1 MAGLEGKLIAA
12 GLKHGVP
19 VAGDWIESELRDRG
33 VLPEKN
39 AETLFVDTLRDE
51 LETAAQQSEGDT
63 AHELY
68 SVVLNWDVIEA
79 ELADLDT
86 AFDTEESAVAEI
98 VETLK
103 DAPETEFSV
112 ADDETLRRVVTRAY
126 RETITTYAER
136 LAGTEFAEEF
146 QIQTE
151 IRLSEQVQSI
161 ADRLDE
167 VVGRTTPTARY
178 DSYDPD
184 DPEAVETLVDRV
196 VETERERF
204 VDRLEFDGAPDAE
217 RLLVVGPAG
226 SGKSRVLGELIER
239 TADEG
244 RVSRIVTP
252 TDGLVSQ
259 RDEWAF
265 EYETFDG
272 DVLLVWDDI
281 HRIAE
286 SGETDA
292 FESVV
297 SALSGVLDEQGH
309 DLHVLCAARSGNVDN
324 LPRVASVESIR
335 RKQKGL
341 WEPFEVLE
349 LDDLGNDPLGEI
361 ADVRAAVHGVAFGT
375 EAARAALVEKA
386 SGPSAP
392 EYVDAVLRTQTDGT
406 DADRVLTEGD
416 VAETPDSI
424 ADIWYE
430 QFYDV
435 LDDDELAV
443 LEACKLL
450 YDVNIPYL
458 VPLVRAVWTEVF
470 GKDGGKRAFADAVE
484 SLVARDWV
492 VLVGDGPL
500 ADEALLWMHDTQ
512 CETVEREIA
521 AYVSDVSSVLT
532 GDLGEV
538 SDHVSDDVLI
548 ELNRRFADGLR
559 EVRDGWPDVR
569 DEHYRW
575 ALRESSESGDIL
587 DSGYTVGHSNY
598 GVLLAK
604 TDQPEKAEDHYR
616 QALVEDSETD
626 DPLDSEYVNAHSNYG
641 TLLAEMPRPGQAED
655 HYRRALVESSKT
667 GDPLDSTDAETHLNY
682 GNLLDETG
690 RPEEAEDHYRQA
702 LLERSETEDPLDST
716 YVEAH
721 SNYGIL
727 LAETNRHEK
736 AEEHYRR
743 ALLETTETDNLLDST
758 DAKTH
763 SNYGALLAKTNRP
776 EKAEEHLRRAL
787 LETSKTDDPLES
799 TDANAHSNYGNILQ
813 RYKKFKRSEKHYRR
827 ALLETIDTDDPLD
840 SKYAGAHSNYGAL
853 LSKMEQP
860 KKAEKHLRRAL
871 LVTSETDSPLDST
884 KADSHSNYGKLMQKN
899 NSLDKAEEHYRQ
911 ALLVTSKTDDPLDS
925 TYAEAHHN
933 YGTLLLA
940 EERLSE
946 ARSHAERSIELWQEQ
961 DRPQNVLNDS
971 KLLVMTCDRLNDH
984 DAAINHCERAIELA
998 HEIGDIETEREFR
1011 ERYARLDG
1019 RDVSDKVS
1027 EQYGFALQ
1035 AVVRRDFETAAEL
1048 FGAACRHR
1056 EDFSDHQPPYW
1067 MTIAGGLWLRAL
1079 VPVSEV
1085 TMDDETDTEIRS
1097 TVESATDS
1105 LSITTR
1111 ELYRWLYDEGAL
1123 SAPAHLRMSVTDDD
1137 TITQLELEAY
1147 ETLVQLLEQ

>member
-1 MAGLEGKLIAA
+1 MAGLEGKLIAV

-33 VLPEKN
+33 VLAEKTT
-39 AETLFVDTLRDE
+39 ETLFVDTLRDE
-51 LETAAQQSEGDT
+51 LESAARQSEGDT
-63 AHELY
+63 TNELY
-68 SVVLNWDVIEA
+68 NVALHWDVIGA

-86 AFDTEESAVAEI
+86 AFDTEESAVTEI

-112 ADDETLRRVVTRAY
+112 TDDETLRRVVTRAY

-136 LAGTEFAEEF
+136 LAGTGFAEEF
-146 QIQTE
+146 QIQAE
-151 IRLSEQVQSI
+151 IRLSEQVQSVV
-161 ADRLDE
+161 DRLDE

-297 SALSGVLDEQGH
+297 SALSGVLNEQGH
-309 DLHVLCAARSGNVDN
+309 DLHVLCAARSGNVDD

-361 ADVRAAVHGVAFGT
+361 ADVRAVVHEVAFGT
-375 EAARAALVEKA
+375 EEARADLIEKA

-406 DADRVLTEGD
+406 DAERVLTEGD

-435 LDDDELAV
+435 LDDDDELAV

-450 YDVNIPYL
+450 YDVNIRYL

-470 GKDGGKRAFADAVE
+470 DKNGGKRAFADAVE

-512 CETVEREIA
+512 CEAVDRGIA

-532 GDLGEV
+532 GDLGGV
-538 SDHVSDDVLI
+538 SDRVSDDVLI
-548 ELNRRFADGLR
+548 ELNRRFADELR
-559 EVRDGWPDVR
+559 KITHGWPDVR
-569 DEHYRW
+569 DGHYRW
-575 ALRESSESGDIL
+575 ALTESSDSGDIL
-587 DSGYTVGHSNY
+587 DSANTV
-598 GVLLAK
+598 A
-604 TDQPEKAEDHYR
+604 HY
-616 QALVEDSETD
+616 
-626 DPLDSEYVNAHSNYG
+626 
-641 TLLAEMPRPGQAED
+641 
-655 HYRRALVESSKT
+655 
-667 GDPLDSTDAETHLNY
+667 NY
-682 GNLLDETG
+682 GNLLKETNRPKKAEKHYKRALLETSETNDPLDSANTVAHYNYG
-690 RPEEAEDHYRQA
+690 NLLKETNRPEKAEKHYRQA
-702 LLERSETEDPLDST
+702 LLETSEADDPLDST
-716 YVEAH
+716 LAQVHY
-721 SNYGIL
+721 NYGV
-727 LAETNRHEK
+727 
-736 AEEHYRR
+736 
-743 ALLETTETDNLLDST
+743 LLEE
-758 DAKTH
+758 
-763 SNYGALLAKTNRP
+763 TNRP
-776 EKAEEHLRRAL
+776 EKAE
-787 LETSKTDDPLES
+787 K
-799 TDANAHSNYGNILQ
+799 
-813 RYKKFKRSEKHYRR
+813 
-827 ALLETIDTDDPLD
+827 
-840 SKYAGAHSNYGAL
+840 
-853 LSKMEQP
+853 
-860 KKAEKHLRRAL
+860 
-871 LVTSETDSPLDST
+871 
-884 KADSHSNYGKLMQKN
+884 
-899 NSLDKAEEHYRQ
+899 HYRQ
-911 ALLVTSKTDDPLDS
+911 ALLETSEADDPLDS
-925 TYAEAHHN
+925 TLAQVHYN
-933 YGTLLLA
+933 YGVLLEETNRPEKAEKHYRQALLETSETNDSLDSTYADAHYNYGNLLKETNRPEKAEKHYRQALLETSETNDPLDSTLAQAHYNYGILLFE

-946 ARSHAERSIELWQEQ
+946 ARSHIERSTELWQEQ

-971 KLLVMTCDRLNDH
+971 KLLVVICDRLGDH
-984 DAAINHCERAIELA
+984 DAAIRHCERAIELA
-998 HEIGDIETEREFR
+998 QEIGDIETEREFR
-1011 ERYARLDG
+1011 KLYGRLDG
-1019 RDVSDKVS
+1019 RDASDKVS

-1035 AVVRRDFETAAEL
+1035 AVVRRDFETATEL
-1048 FGAACRHR
+1048 FRVAWRHR
-1056 EDFSDHQPPYW
+1056 EDFPDHQPPYW
-1067 MTIAGGLWLRAL
+1067 MTLAGGLWLRAL
-1079 VPVSEV
+1079 VPVSELTV
-1085 TMDDETDTEIRS
+1085 DDETDAEIRS
-1097 TVESATDS
+1097 TVESGTDR

-1111 ELYRWLYDEGAL
+1111 ELYRWLYNEGAL
-1123 SAPAHLRMSVTDDD
+1123 SAPALFRMSVTDDD
-1137 TITQLELEAY
+1137 TVTQLELDAY